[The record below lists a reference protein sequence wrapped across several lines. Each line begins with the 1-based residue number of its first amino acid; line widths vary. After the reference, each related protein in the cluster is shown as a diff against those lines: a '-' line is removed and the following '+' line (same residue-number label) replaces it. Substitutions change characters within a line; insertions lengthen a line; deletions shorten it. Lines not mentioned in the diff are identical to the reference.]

1 MLDGDDGD
9 EDALFFPLV
18 GFGWISMDKKW
29 HNRFIYWLRIL
40 GANLEHHEPLNLV
53 LVLFGFDVFS
63 SDCAKLDVC
72 SSLDSTGVNL
82 GN

>member
-1 MLDGDDGD
+1 MLMVTMVMKMPFSSLWL
-9 EDALFFPLV
+9 ALGEYQWTRNDITDLLTKDIGGPNHYEP
-18 GFGWISMDKKW
+18 I
-29 HNRFIYWLRIL
+29 
-40 GANLEHHEPLNLV
+40 NLD
-53 LVLFGFDVFS
+53 LVLFCFDVFS